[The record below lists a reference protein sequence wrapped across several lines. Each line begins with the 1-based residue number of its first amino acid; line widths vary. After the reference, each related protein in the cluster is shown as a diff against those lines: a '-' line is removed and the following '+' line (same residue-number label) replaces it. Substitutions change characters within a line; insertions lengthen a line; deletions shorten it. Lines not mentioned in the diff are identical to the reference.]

1 MHHLPTQ
8 IKFCIA
14 DILFQA
20 TDLRTGQVKVFVEWD
35 DRPLSAASWVRLNSL
50 NQHAT
55 QWWNLQ
61 KEARYPHF
69 HEKFFPKLPI
79 SGSPED
85 HLSDLDCSTISESP
99 AYP

>member
-1 MHHLPTQ
+1 ML
-8 IKFCIA
+8 KIA

-20 TDLRTGQVKVFVEWD
+20 TDLRTAQVKVFVEWQ
-35 DRPLSAASWVRLNSL
+35 DRPLSAASWVLKSL
-50 NQHAT
+50 NQDAT

-61 KEARYPHF
+61 KEGRYPQFKQHM
-69 HEKFFPKLPI
+69 FPKLAI

-99 AYP
+99 AYLTASSDED